1 MNYKNAV
8 REIGNDLWSSSQ
20 RSAGFQ
26 VGKVVQFC
34 TIWPLLHSS
43 YNCPSFFLSLSHSL
57 SLSLSFFLSFF
68 LSRVPT
74 HRVGHVSTLIK
85 PKLSLYLSPSL
96 SPSLSIS
103 EKNRKRCYQAAHLHP
118 REMSQYSVL
127 CLIRIYLA
135 PPLSQIHSILNA
147 LYFSFVST
155 YFYSTTRTTLLS
167 LSLSLSLSRS
177 LNPCCTTLVY
187 YFLQQKVTVKA
198 KFSTTVTLSF
208 VVRLK
213 SLSLS
218 GVLSFLTS
226 LPTTYLVYKYSVEF
240 CRFSLVLIF
249 ILY

>member
-43 YNCPSFFLSLSHSL
+43 YNCPSFFLSLSL
-57 SLSLSFFLSFF
+57 SLFLSFF

-85 PKLSLYLSPSL
+85 LKLSLYLSPSL

-167 LSLSLSLSRS
+167 LSLSLSL
-177 LNPCCTTLVY
+177 NPCCTTLVY

-240 CRFSLVLIF
+240 CRFLLVLIF

>member
-1 MNYKNAV
+1 M
-8 REIGNDLWSSSQ
+8 
-20 RSAGFQ
+20 
-26 VGKVVQFC
+26 
-34 TIWPLLHSS
+34 
-43 YNCPSFFLSLSHSL
+43 SFFLSLSHSL
-57 SLSLSFFLSFF
+57 SLFLSFFLSFF

-85 PKLSLYLSPSL
+85 LKLSLYLSPSL

-167 LSLSLSLSRS
+167 LSLSLSL
-177 LNPCCTTLVY
+177 NPCCTTLVY

-213 SLSLS
+213 SLYLS

-240 CRFSLVLIF
+240 CRFLLVLIF